1 MSKASASKTLSKI
14 LVKDTSVNVRQLLNK
29 KKLTL
34 SKKPS
39 VAAITE
45 VNMGNIVKEFKE
57 ATPLLH
63 DMLVAS
69 MTACNKNGDR
79 R

>member
-1 MSKASASKTLSKI
+1 MSKASSSKTLSKI
-14 LVKDTSVNVRQLLNK
+14 VVEDTSVNVRQLLI

-34 SKKPS
+34 CKKPS

-45 VNMGNIVKEFKE
+45 VNMGDIVNEFKE

-69 MTACNKNGDR
+69 MTACNKNGNR